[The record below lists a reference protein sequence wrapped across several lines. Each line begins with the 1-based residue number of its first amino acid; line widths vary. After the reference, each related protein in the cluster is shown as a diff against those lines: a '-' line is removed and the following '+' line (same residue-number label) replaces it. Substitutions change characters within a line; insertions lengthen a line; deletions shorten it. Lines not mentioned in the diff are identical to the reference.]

1 MNPQEKRNY
10 EQRSQE
16 VGKEHPYLSQ
26 AKQIGQSLRD
36 NLKNLPIEQSALNQ
50 AKTWFNGLNPVGKSI
65 VVVMGISLGFT
76 VVNSLLQL
84 VGSLISLAIL
94 GGILYLVYK
103 FFLTPL
109 SPK

>member
-1 MNPQEKRNY
+1 MNPQENRNY
-10 EQRSQE
+10 KQRDPQVE
-16 VGKEHPYLSQ
+16 KEHPYLSQ

-36 NLKNLPIEQSALNQ
+36 NLKNLPVDQSALNQ
-50 AKTWFNGLNPVGKSI
+50 AKTWFNGLNPVAKA
-65 VVVMGISLGFT
+65 VVAVMGISLGFT
-76 VVNSLLQL
+76 VVNSILQL

-103 FFLTPL
+103 FFLTPQ

>member
-1 MNPQEKRNY
+1 MNPQENHNY
-10 EQRSQE
+10 EQRDQE
-16 VGKEHPYLSQ
+16 LGKEHPWQSQ

-36 NLKNLPIEQSALNQ
+36 NLKNLPIDQSALNQ
-50 AKTWFNGLNPVGKSI
+50 LKTWFNGLNPVGKAA
-65 VVVMGISLGFT
+65 VAVMGISLGFT
-76 VVNSLLQL
+76 VVNSILQL

-103 FFLTPL
+103 FFLTPQ